1 MKKAGFEFKE
11 HTADVQV
18 RSWGKTLADAFS
30 QTAYSLMTTISPN
43 LEKILP
49 KIEKRIEIKA
59 EDKKAL
65 LFDFLSEFLFIF
77 DVNDL
82 IFSQIEVSQIKKINS
97 YYELIAIVQGEK
109 FDRKKHE
116 LGTEV
121 KAITYSFMKIEEK
134 KNYVEIEIVFDI

>member
-11 HTADVQV
+11 HTADIQV

-30 QTAYSLMTTISPN
+30 QTAYGLMKIISPN
-43 LEKILP
+43 LEKISP
-49 KIEKRIEIKA
+49 KVEKRIEIKA

-77 DVNDL
+77 DVNEL
-82 IFSQIEVSQIKKINS
+82 IFSQIEVSQIRKTGSN
-97 YYELIAIVQGEK
+97 YELIAIVHGEI

-134 KNYVEIEIVFDI
+134 RNNVEIEIVFDI